1 MKPPERSQWCRS
13 GFFIVNFKHISH
25 LSLVLLLLTLNRKIS
40 AEIFLLSWNTDK
52 KSIANEKFCLVISGV
67 SLFFFK
73 NEITIQ
79 LEFELDE
86 LKNSKICK
94 ICDGGFV
101 LDQMIC
107 GPQQT
112 KCFTKLWFSS
122 IFFLFQIL
130 LKHRFTIK
138 IAVR

>member
-1 MKPPERSQWCRS
+1 M
-13 GFFIVNFKHISH
+13 
-25 LSLVLLLLTLNRKIS
+25 LTLNRQIS
-40 AEIFLLSWNTDK
+40 AEMFLLSWNTGE
-52 KSIANEKFCLVISGV
+52 KSIANEKFCLDISGV

-79 LEFELDE
+79 LESELDE
-86 LKNSKICK
+86 LKNSNICK

-112 KCFTKLWFSS
+112 KCFTKL
-122 IFFLFQIL
+122 
-130 LKHRFTIK
+130 
-138 IAVR
+138 